1 MALALTMHRPW
12 PATTRQGEGIQLK
25 STVSTNEGSTAS
37 DDLVRSSRSAAGED
51 TRAPALVPV
60 IERPASAAIAP
71 APADSAVGRAQ
82 QDGVEAEH
90 TPRPSLSE
98 KVAHTFRALRH
109 RDFAYFWGGQI
120 VSNTG
125 TWMQSIA
132 QAWLILKLT
141 NSPFA
146 LGTLTMLQA
155 LPVLLL
161 GLFGGVIADRFP
173 KRRLL
178 LCTQTMMFTQA
189 VVLAVL
195 TYTEQIQIWQ
205 LYGLALSLGV
215 LNALD
220 NPTRQTLVAELV
232 PAEDLPNAVALNS
245 LSFNTSRL
253 VGPAVGGLTIAWVGV
268 AGCFFLNAFSFMG
281 VIASLLMIRS
291 RSLPVTA
298 DRRRGAMILQVAEGL
313 RYARSTPDVLFVVIL
328 MGAIGCFGYNFQ
340 TVLPLIA
347 EYVLNASPASFGLL
361 TSAMAVGSV
370 GSALFMASRGKVSRR
385 RIFIGAIGFSVLLFC
400 VSFASSWYVL
410 IPLLVA
416 LGAFSIMFGSSA
428 NVHLQTVTPPALR
441 GRVMSIYTLLFLGS
455 TPIGSMIVG
464 TLAEHQGVQV
474 ALAEMAILC
483 SIGVGLGAVYMS
495 RVREGLAAD
504 DLAAASQEAAP
515 AA

>member
-1 MALALTMHRPW
+1 MS
-12 PATTRQGEGIQLK
+12 AT
-25 STVSTNEGSTAS
+25 
-37 DDLVRSSRSAAGED
+37 
-51 TRAPALVPV
+51 P
-60 IERPASAAIAP
+60 
-71 APADSAVGRAQ
+71 GRAAFP
-82 QDGVEAEH
+82 GA
-90 TPRPSLSE
+90 PSGGLTGKLSN
-98 KVAHTFRALRH
+98 TFRALRH
-109 RDFAYFWGGQI
+109 RDFRFFWAGQI

-141 NSPFA
+141 DSPLA

-173 KRRLL
+173 KRKLL
-178 LCTQTMMFTQA
+178 LCTQAMMFAQA
-189 VVLAVL
+189 VALAIL

-205 LYGLALSLGV
+205 LYTLALSLGA

-220 NPTRQTLVAELV
+220 NPTRQALVAELV
-232 PAEDLPNAVALNS
+232 PPEDLPNAVALNS

-253 VGPAVGGLTIAWVGV
+253 VGPAVGGLTIAVVGV
-268 AGCFFLNAFSFMG
+268 AGCFTLNAISFVG
-281 VIASLLMIRS
+281 VISSLLLIRA
-291 RSLPVTA
+291 RPKPVVA
-298 DRRRGAMILQVAEGL
+298 DRRRGAMILQVTEGL
-313 RYARSTPDVLFVVIL
+313 RYARNTPDVLFVVIL
-328 MGAIGCFGYNFQ
+328 MAAIGTFGYNFQ
-340 TVLPLIA
+340 TVLPLVA

-370 GSALFMASRGKVSRR
+370 VSALFMASRGQVSRK
-385 RIFIGAIGFSVLLFC
+385 RIFIGASGFSVLLFA

-410 IPLLVA
+410 IPLLVL

-474 ALAEMAILC
+474 ALAEMALGC
-483 SIGVGLGAVYMS
+483 SIGVGLGLVYMS
-495 RVREGLAAD
+495 RVRSTFAAD
-504 DLAAASQEAAP
+504 DLAAAAAREPAP
-515 AA
+515 AR